1 MRRQS
6 SYTRRSGVRE
16 LRKLTFEDGYEA
28 AKLIARGVDLPK
40 LQRIYEVLKKALE
53 CFKEEG
59 DEREFML
66 GFVEG
71 LGEISKLREDIARI
85 VNVAKSMGITVEI
98 NIKYGEEV

>member
-1 MRRQS
+1 MKKPS
-6 SYTRRSGVRE
+6 SYIKKSGVKA

-28 AKLIARGVDLPK
+28 AKLIAKGVDLPK
-40 LQRIYEVLKKALE
+40 LQRIYEVLKKALD

-59 DEREFML
+59 DERDFML

-71 LGEISKLREDIARI
+71 LGEISRLREDIARI
-85 VNVAKSMGITVEI
+85 INIAKSMGISVEV